1 MKKVQKRN
9 GETYAQALSRE
20 KAKKDLEIQLVVHS
34 AEKRAIDTTLALT
47 MIALNEAE
55 GFGKKRLDKY
65 LSTVRELSN
74 EAMQIQHCDG
84 RDVAL
89 TKIENRLKSIMG
101 DSFNTAGLIDF
112 DPRYTIKEND
122 L

>member
-55 GFGKKRLDKY
+55 GFGKSDWI
-65 LSTVRELSN
+65 STF
-74 EAMQIQHCDG
+74 QQ
-84 RDVAL
+84 
-89 TKIENRLKSIMG
+89 
-101 DSFNTAGLIDF
+101 
-112 DPRYTIKEND
+112 
-122 L
+122 

>member
-20 KAKKDLEIQLVVHS
+20 KAKKELEIQLVVHS
-34 AEKRAIDTTLALT
+34 AEKCAIDTTLALT
-47 MIALNEAE
+47 MIALNESE

-65 LSTVRELSN
+65 LSTVKELSN
-74 EAMQIQHCDG
+74 EAMRIQHYDG
-84 RDVAL
+84 REVAL
-89 TKIENRLKSIMG
+89 AKIENRLKSIMG

-112 DPRYTIKEND
+112 DTRYIIKEND

>member
-74 EAMQIQHCDG
+74 EAMQIQHYDG

-112 DPRYTIKEND
+112 DPRYIIKEND

>member
-65 LSTVRELSN
+65 LSTVKKLSN
-74 EAMQIQHCDG
+74 EAMQIQHYDG

-112 DPRYTIKEND
+112 DPRYVIKEND